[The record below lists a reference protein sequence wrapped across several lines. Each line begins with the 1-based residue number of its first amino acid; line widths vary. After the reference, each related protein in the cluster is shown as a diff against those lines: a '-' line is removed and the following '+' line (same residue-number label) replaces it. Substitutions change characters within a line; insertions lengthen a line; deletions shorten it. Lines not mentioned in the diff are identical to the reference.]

1 MANRIER
8 VVTMGDRYVLAIM
21 TYLGIALLM
30 VGTTLH
36 GDTNAYAQTSG
47 GCTHT
52 VMQEGEP
59 VTLPGCESGEICCGG
74 ACIDAATQQCCSNV
88 AISQN
93 EICCGDGTHGS
104 QDTCGCCDSC
114 GDTTGCANP
123 VSTVV
128 CDPVAP

>member
-1 MANRIER
+1 MANRLER
-8 VVTMGDRYVLAIM
+8 IVTMGDRYALAIM

-59 VTLPGCESGEICCGG
+59 VTLPGCKSGEICCGG
-74 ACIDAATQQCCSNV
+74 ACIDANNCDCCTDS
-88 AISQN
+88 AGN
-93 EICCGDGTHGS
+93 ETA
-104 QDTCGCCDSC
+104 SC
-114 GDTTGCANP
+114 SGNNP
-123 VSTVV
+123 
-128 CDPVAP
+128 